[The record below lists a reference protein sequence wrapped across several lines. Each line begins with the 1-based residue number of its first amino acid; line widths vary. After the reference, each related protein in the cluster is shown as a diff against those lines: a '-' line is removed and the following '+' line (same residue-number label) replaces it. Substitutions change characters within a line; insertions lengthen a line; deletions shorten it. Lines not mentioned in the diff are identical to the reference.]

1 MLLSFSV
8 AGLLKA
14 TTMSTIRLTRGVLV
28 TSDEPTIV
36 FLTVLSEQ
44 QPQSSMFV
52 IRKLDSHRL
61 FVRADALPLIR
72 DQLRQRLLAT
82 TFEGDDEEPE

>member
-1 MLLSFSV
+1 MSSV
-8 AGLLKA
+8 
-14 TTMSTIRLTRGVLV
+14 RLTRGVLV
-28 TSDEPTIV
+28 SSDEPTIV

-44 QPQSSMFV
+44 QAPGSMFV

-61 FVRADALPLIR
+61 FVRADSLPLIR
-72 DQLRQRLLAT
+72 AQLRQRLLAT